1 MKSAAVYARFST
13 ELQNEK
19 STEDQIALCRAY
31 AARNQL
37 DVVAIFEDKA
47 RSGASVFGRDG
58 LMQLMDAARQQRFTV
73 VIVEAL
79 DRLSRD
85 MEDLAGIHK
94 RLSFQG
100 IQIQAVHDGTA
111 DSILIGIRGLVGQM
125 QREDGAKKVRRGMAG
140 VIRDGRHAGGRAYGY
155 RAIPGKAGELEIVE
169 DEAAIVRRI
178 FTAYAGGRTPRDIA
192 HDLNRE
198 NVRPPRGRLWNAST
212 INGNAERGAGLILN
226 ELYVGRIVWN
236 KVRMVKDPDTGKR
249 LSRPN
254 PRDEWQSIEAPQLR
268 IVEQSVWEH
277 AHALK
282 TEKSHLA
289 NHVKRRPPHLLSGL
303 LRCGCCGSGM
313 SVHDRDKTGKT
324 RIRCSAVRESGS
336 CSNRKIIY
344 LRDIE
349 RLVLSGMAE
358 ELKDPQLIE
367 TYVRNYNSERERL
380 AGHAVAVRA
389 RLEAKRDRIEG
400 ERQRNIDLV
409 INYVISEKDAKQR
422 IAELKEERLR
432 VESELAALEEAPV
445 PVALHPATLDRYIST
460 VNALAEIMA
469 SHTEAKDDRGSLIND
484 FRALVHSVTVHPKGP
499 REGFEIEVKGKLAA
513 LIGGNAFPQA
523 HRDSGLYMVAGDRY
537 SAKPTFEDSGG
548 RMVAGEGLEP
558 PTPGL

>member
-1 MKSAAVYARFST
+1 
-13 ELQNEK
+13 
-19 STEDQIALCRAY
+19 
-31 AARNQL
+31 
-37 DVVAIFEDKA
+37 
-47 RSGASVFGRDG
+47 
-58 LMQLMDAARQQRFTV
+58 MQLMDAARQQRFTV

-100 IQIQAVHDGTA
+100 IEIQAVHDGTA

-155 RAIPGKAGELEIVE
+155 RAVPGKAGELEIVE

-178 FTAYAGGRTPRDIA
+178 FTAYAAGRTPRDIA

-212 INGNAERGAGLILN
+212 INGNAQRGAGLIFN
-226 ELYVGRIVWN
+226 ELYAGRIVWN

-268 IVEQSVWEH
+268 IVEQLVWEQ
-277 AHALK
+277 AHALR

-289 NHVKRRPPHLLSGL
+289 SHVKRRAPHLLSGL

-324 RIRCSAVRESGS
+324 RIRCSVVRESGS
-336 CSNRKIIY
+336 CSNRRIIY

-349 RLVLSGMAE
+349 RLVLNGMVE

-367 TYVRNYNSERERL
+367 IYVRNYNSERERL
-380 AGHAVAVRA
+380 AGNAVAARA

-409 INYVISEKDAKQR
+409 IKYVISEEDAKQR
-422 IAELKEERLR
+422 IAELKEERLH
-432 VESELAALEEAPV
+432 VEAELAALEEAPV

-460 VNALAEIMA
+460 MKALAGTMA
-469 SHTEAKDDRGSLIND
+469 GHTEAKDNRGSLIDD

-499 REGFEIEVKGKLAA
+499 WEGFEVEVKGKLAA
-513 LIGGNAFPQA
+513 LIGGDAFPQA
-523 HRDSGLYMVAGDRY
+523 HHNSGSYV
-537 SAKPTFEDSGG
+537 
-548 RMVAGEGLEP
+548 VAGEGLEP

>member
-1 MKSAAVYARFST
+1 MKPAAIYARFST

-31 AARNQL
+31 AARHQL
-37 DVVAIFEDKA
+37 NIVATFEDKA

-58 LMQLMDAARQQRFTV
+58 LMQLMDTARQNLFTV

-100 IQIQAVHDGTA
+100 IEIQAVHDGTA

-155 RAIPGKAGELEIVE
+155 RAVPGKPGELEIVE

-178 FTAYAGGRTPRDIA
+178 FAAYAGGRAPREIA
-192 HDLNRE
+192 QDLNRE
-198 NVRPPRGRLWNAST
+198 SVCPPRGRRWNAST
-212 INGNAERGAGLILN
+212 INGNAQRGAGLIFN
-226 ELYVGRIVWN
+226 ELYAGRIVWN

-254 PRDEWQSIEAPQLR
+254 PRDEWQTIDAPQLR
-268 IVEQSVWEH
+268 IVEQSVWEE
-277 AHALK
+277 AHILK
-282 TEKSHLA
+282 IKRSHLA
-289 NHVKRRPPHLLSGL
+289 SHVKRRTPHLLSGL

-336 CSNRKIIY
+336 CSNRRIIY
-344 LRDIE
+344 LRDVE

-358 ELKDPQLIE
+358 ELKEPRLIE
-367 TYVRNYNSERERL
+367 TCVRNYNSERQRL
-380 AGHAVAVRA
+380 AGNAAAVRT
-389 RLEAKRDRIEG
+389 RLKAKRDRIEG

-409 INYVISEKDAKQR
+409 IKYVISEEDAKQR
-422 IAELKEERLR
+422 IAELTEERVR
-432 VESELAALEEAPV
+432 VEAELATLEEVPV
-445 PVALHPATLDRYIST
+445 PIALHPAALDRYIKT
-460 VNALAEIMA
+460 VNALADTMA
-469 SHTEAKDDRGSLIND
+469 GHAGAEDDRGPVVAD
-484 FRALVHSVTVHPKGP
+484 FRALVHSVIVHPKDP
-499 REGFEIEVKGKLAA
+499 WQGFEVEVKGKLAA
-513 LIGGNAFPQA
+513 LVGGGVFPEA
-523 HRDSGLYMVAGDRY
+523 HYNSGSYV
-537 SAKPTFEDSGG
+537 
-548 RMVAGEGLEP
+548 VAGEV
-558 PTPGL
+558 TTYQHK

>member
-1 MKSAAVYARFST
+1 MPSVRSASAVPFKMKRAAIYARFST

-31 AARNQL
+31 AARHQL
-37 DVVAIFEDKA
+37 DVVATFEDKA

-58 LMQLMDAARQQRFTV
+58 LMQLMDAARQHFFTV

-100 IQIQAVHDGTA
+100 IEIQAVHDGTA
-111 DSILIGIRGLVGQM
+111 DSVLIGIRGLVGQM

-169 DEAAIVRRI
+169 DEAAIIRRI

-198 NVRPPRGRLWNAST
+198 NVRPPRGRRWNAST
-212 INGNAERGAGLILN
+212 INGNAQRGAGLIFN
-226 ELYVGRIVWN
+226 ELYAGRIVWN

-254 PRDEWQSIEAPQLR
+254 PRDEWQSIEVPQLR
-268 IVEQSVWEH
+268 IVEQSVWEQ

-282 TEKSHLA
+282 SEKSHLA
-289 NHVKRRPPHLLSGL
+289 SHVKRRAPHLLSGV

-336 CSNRKIIY
+336 CSNRRIIY

-349 RLVLSGMAE
+349 RLVLGGMAE
-358 ELKDPQLIE
+358 ELKDPRLIE
-367 TYVRNYNSERERL
+367 TYVRNYNHERERL
-380 AGHAVAVRA
+380 AGDAAAVRT

-409 INYVISEKDAKQR
+409 IKYVISEEDARRR

-432 VESELAALEEAPV
+432 VEAELAALEETPV
-445 PVALHPATLDRYIST
+445 PIALHPATLDRYIET
-460 VNALAEIMA
+460 VNALAETMA
-469 SHTEAKDDRGSLIND
+469 GHASAEDDRGPLIDD

-499 REGFEIEVKGKLAA
+499 WEGFEVEVKGKLAA
-513 LIGGNAFPQA
+513 LVGGELFPQA
-523 HRDSGLYMVAGDRY
+523 HHNSGSRV
-537 SAKPTFEDSGG
+537 
-548 RMVAGEGLEP
+548 VAGEGLEP